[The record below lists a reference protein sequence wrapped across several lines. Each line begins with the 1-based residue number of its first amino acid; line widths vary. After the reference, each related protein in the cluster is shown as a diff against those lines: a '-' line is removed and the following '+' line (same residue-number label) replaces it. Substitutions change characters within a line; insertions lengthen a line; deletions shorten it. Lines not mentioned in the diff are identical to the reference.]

1 MNTFT
6 LSLSTTQAGDST
18 LYETI
23 DLFDVTSF
31 NINLVDIFTDTF
43 PNYLAIDWGDGTPVL
58 EPNVTI
64 FRDYLKDSIYPE
76 VNRGIAPKYL
86 SDLYNHIYEPSNYA
100 LNKSVVLKINVGY
113 ITGETTQLSA
123 PINIRTGGYY
133 QTVEDID
140 LVGLDLLNKSYN
152 SSRFTFLTKKDNY
165 IVQLDNES
173 YKEDTA

>member
-6 LSLSTTQAGDST
+6 FSISTTEVGGSI
-18 LYETI
+18 LYDTI
-23 DLFDVTSF
+23 DLFDVTNF
-31 NINLVDIFTDTF
+31 NINLVDIFTGTF

-113 ITGETTQLSA
+113 VTGETTQLSA

>member
-6 LSLSTTQAGDST
+6 FSISTTEVGGSI

-58 EPNVTI
+58 EPDVTI

-100 LNKSVVLKINVGY
+100 LNKSVILKINVGY
-113 ITGETTQLSA
+113 VTGETTQLSA

-133 QTVEDID
+133 QTGEDID

>member
-6 LSLSTTQAGDST
+6 FSISTTEVGGSI

-23 DLFDVTSF
+23 NLFDVTSF

-58 EPNVTI
+58 EPDVTI

-113 ITGETTQLSA
+113 VTGETTQLSA

>member
-6 LSLSTTQAGDST
+6 FSISTTEVGGSI

-58 EPNVTI
+58 EPDVTI

-100 LNKSVVLKINVGY
+100 LNKSVILKINVGY
-113 ITGETTQLSA
+113 VTGETTQLSA